1 MMLEEAI
8 DGRVLAGAAKL
19 QSSYRDAKPFPYIVI
34 DDFLSPVFAQ
44 RLLDQFPSFDRGNNV
59 GDDGK
64 VGNKATFEKIR
75 SLGQDYA
82 TLDDLIKSRAFLGLI
97 ETITGVPDLIYD
109 PFYLGGGTHENRQ
122 GQSLQAHIDFNYHP
136 SEGWHRRLNLIVYLN
151 HDWERNW
158 GGNLELYTDP
168 YKDKQPSVVVPPLFN
183 RCVIFGT
190 SEKSWHAFDQIRL
203 PEEKSGTSRKSIA
216 LYFYTKERPQEE
228 IAGKHT
234 THYVHKQIPE
244 HIRAGHTL
252 TQADVDLLNSITAGR
267 DHLLQRMYEENASL
281 RQAHD
286 RGLTGRLLFA
296 LRRLYVRS
304 RR

>member
-1 MMLEEAI
+1 MVLEEAI
-8 DGRVLAGAAKL
+8 DGRVVAGATQLHA
-19 QSSYRDAKPFPYIVI
+19 SYRAAKPFPHIVI
-34 DDFLSPVFAQ
+34 DNFLTQAFAQ

-82 TLDDLIKSRAFLGLI
+82 ALDDLIKSRAFLALI
-97 ETITGVPDLIYD
+97 ESITGVSDLIYD

-122 GQSLQAHIDFNYHP
+122 DQSLQAHIDFNYHP
-136 SEGWHRRLNLIVYLN
+136 SECWHRRLNLIVYLN
-151 HDWERNW
+151 HDWEQRW
-158 GGNLELYTDP
+158 GGNLELYSDP
-168 YKDKQPSVVVPPLFN
+168 YKDKQPGVVVPPLFN

-203 PEEKSGTSRKSIA
+203 PAEKSGVSRKSIA
-216 LYFYTKERPQEE
+216 LYFYSKVRPQEE

-244 HIRAGHTL
+244 HICAGHTL
-252 TQADVDLLNSITAGR
+252 TQDDVDLLNEITVGR
-267 DHLLQRMYEENASL
+267 DHLLQRMYEENAGL
-281 RQAHD
+281 RQAQD
-286 RGLTGRLLFA
+286 RGLTGAIMFA
-296 LRRLYVRS
+296 LRRVYVRL

>member
-1 MMLEEAI
+1 MVLDETI
-8 DGRVLAGAAKL
+8 DRRVLAGAAEL
-19 QSSYRDAKPFPYIVI
+19 HTAYRDAKPFPHVVI
-34 DDFLSPVFAQ
+34 NDFLTQTFAQ
-44 RLLDQFPSFDRGNNV
+44 RLLDQFPSFDRGNNL

-64 VGNKATFEKIR
+64 AGNKATFEKIR
-75 SLGQDYA
+75 GLGRDYA
-82 TLDDLIKSRAFLGLI
+82 SLDDLIKSRAFLELI
-97 ETITGVPDLIYD
+97 STITGVPDLIYD

-151 HDWERNW
+151 HEWDESW
-158 GGNLELYTDP
+158 GGNLEFYTDP
-168 YKDKQPSVVVPPLFN
+168 YKDKQPGMVVAPVFN

-190 SEKSWHAFDQIRL
+190 SEKSWHAFDQIKL
-203 PEEKSGTSRKSIA
+203 PEEKSDVSRKSIA
-216 LYFYTKERPQEE
+216 LYFYSKDRPQEE

-252 TQADVDLLNSITAGR
+252 TSDDVEVLTEITAGR

-281 RQAHD
+281 RQALD
-286 RGLTGRLLFA
+286 RGLTGTLMFA
-296 LRRLYVRS
+296 LRRLYVRF

>member
-1 MMLEEAI
+1 MELDEAI
-8 DGRVLAGAAKL
+8 DRRVMAEAGEL
-19 QSSYRDAKPFPYIVI
+19 QTAYRDARPFPHVVI
-34 DDFLSPVFAQ
+34 DDFLTPAFAQ
-44 RLLDQFPSFDRGNNV
+44 RLLDQFPSFERGNNV

-64 VGNKATFEKIR
+64 VGNKATFERIR

-82 TLDDLIKSRAFLGLI
+82 ALDDLIKSRAFLGLI

-151 HDWERNW
+151 HDWEQRW

-168 YKDKQPSVVVPPLFN
+168 YKDKRPGAVVAPVFN

-190 SEKSWHAFDQIRL
+190 SEKSWHAFDQIKL
-203 PEEKSGTSRKSIA
+203 PDEKSGASRKSIA
-216 LYFYTKERPQEE
+216 LYFYSKDRPQDE

-252 TQADVDLLNSITAGR
+252 TQNDVDVLNEITAGR

-281 RQAHD
+281 RQAQD
-286 RGLTGRLLFA
+286 RGLTGTLMFA
-296 LRRLYVRS
+296 LRRLYVRF